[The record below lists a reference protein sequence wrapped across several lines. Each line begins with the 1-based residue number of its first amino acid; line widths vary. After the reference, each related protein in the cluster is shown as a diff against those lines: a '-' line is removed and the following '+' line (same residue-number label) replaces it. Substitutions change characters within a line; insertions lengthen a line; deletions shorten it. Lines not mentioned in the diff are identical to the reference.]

1 MVTVPY
7 WEPVS
12 RARGKRSRTFCG
24 WSVLAMS
31 TSQGCSPDRQ
41 SRMHPPTSQTTPPP
55 SCSIKSMEST
65 RSCGSLST
73 HAARFGGSSSA
84 TIPASASCQVVVSS
98 VVVVLCCFPPSVSL
112 FTPPVDDIVIALV
125 LCTGCR
131 EPGRRECGEAS
142 GSFRLFPERRPSLS
156 AVDFN
161 PDRDS
166 SLSDWNAAGQVAIKA
181 EKCRGLCGEGHDC
194 KTSGKQWPVQR
205 RVQEQMTP
213 AENSARRWLGLRRYR

>member
-1 MVTVPY
+1 MERAGHVYLPGLQPRQTVPDASADLFAAHMIRSN
-7 WEPVS
+7 V
-12 RARGKRSRTFCG
+12 RAAALRVKQRR
-24 WSVLAMS
+24 
-31 TSQGCSPDRQ
+31 
-41 SRMHPPTSQTTPPP
+41 TSQTTPPP

-112 FTPPVDDIVIALV
+112 FTPPVDDIAIALV